1 MPYHRIFSPADCFQA
16 PVATVQETTG
26 IIPGLRSRIK
36 SVSPSGFEIDW
47 IPASKTS
54 QLNKYRNVVV
64 DVRWPDTSGRNVLFR
79 LSVPSIEK
87 LIMKLTLVMSAMQ
100 SCDHL
105 VTQSGPKMCYRRM
118 LHTNFYQD
126 TSQRRML
133 FGLFE
138 L

>member
-54 QLNKYRNVVV
+54 QLNK
-64 DVRWPDTSGRNVLFR
+64 